1 MLWET
6 AKPRVSSVPWYLEIP
21 LQPSAKGFSSG
32 MGQQP
37 EPYLV
42 YINPLN
48 LSPSHQHREV
58 QEDAAVCAYPPSSTY
73 VPIAMGEGVR
83 ASRSPRCPRLPL

>member
-21 LQPSAKGFSSG
+21 LQPSAKGVSSG

-58 QEDAAVCAYPPSSTY
+58 QDSCHSRRTLLY
-73 VPIAMGEGVR
+73 VPILR
-83 ASRSPRCPRLPL
+83 HLPTFP